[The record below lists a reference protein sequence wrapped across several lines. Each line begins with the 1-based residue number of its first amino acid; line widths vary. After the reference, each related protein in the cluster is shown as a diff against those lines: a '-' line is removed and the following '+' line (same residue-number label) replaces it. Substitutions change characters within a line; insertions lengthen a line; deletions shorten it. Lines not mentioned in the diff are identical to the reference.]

1 MKVRI
6 TDLMDLYQDPKSPF
20 GEEGMA
26 ASGQK
31 EAIEVK
37 QSKHAFGWREGL
49 SLAAALAVVVLA
61 GFGVKK
67 LLQRSSGPAGPA
79 NSTTVMSSPE
89 PSQNESTDP
98 TGGTE
103 YDLAQLQALNPYVSY
118 FAEQNIL
125 HRAEDFSTE
134 YDVVSFLHL
143 WFKLH
148 DREAIVYADVD
159 AEKPEFSGSFE
170 TLTLE
175 QMNHAADQLLG
186 MQLSPAEGTDYT
198 VLRGDNYAQH
208 EHYAGGKFFFPAAD
222 GDQYPRF
229 ALCTQ
234 ASSFDGGQPN
244 SVGVSF
250 KVYEPT
256 EKYPGEPDREELQ
269 KLYIDVASAMES
281 RGELRLCQIGTA
293 TLQKT
298 ESGYRMLDYN
308 AQDMEEGSQAT
319 EPERHLNRMLSA
331 VIRAGITDSAAEL
344 QSPEELLRFAHLYA
358 LLNRPELLTHAE
370 REGSSWDL
378 LTTQDLNDILALVD
392 QGMALPAE
400 GTEYPAAEV
409 RYRDGSFWF
418 PVSWLDSLLPRIAV
432 CDNRALDITGSGEEA
447 VEFLLV
453 DLASVDPQ
461 YTGIDPENPPA
472 MSFDQFSK
480 LIEKLAAQG
489 QMLAFQRGKA
499 QVRWEEGVPV
509 LLSLKVDLADAT
521 MFIQDSPLRSEQ
533 TDPDGVASVRELLL
547 RKDGSFSYREG
558 EPNSEYSFWAAG
570 TWRSL
575 WGGRIRLDYCPTGE
589 LGNPL
594 TGGESSAVYSVH
606 SDNQGFRMTLEEGDG
621 LGRDQTGWSV
631 TYALKAEETEEWPNP
646 QPSDSDQLLADLS
659 EYLDSADKDW
669 VWLHRALSCGTFT
682 SQEEGERL
690 LAALPEELPRINLSY
705 RALRPLGNDEYQ
717 LEYGRLDE
725 GQDKEIIWTAQFRW
739 TDKEFTLLSNHVAVW
754 NE

>member
-67 LLQRSSGPAGPA
+67 LLQRSPGPAGPGT
-79 NSTTVMSSPE
+79 STTVMSSPE
-89 PSQNESTDP
+89 PSQNESIDP
-98 TGGTE
+98 TGNTE

-125 HRAEDFSTE
+125 HRDEDFSLE
-134 YDVVSFLHL
+134 YDVVSFLHI

-148 DREAIVYADVD
+148 HREAIVYADVD

-175 QMNHAADQLLG
+175 QMNQAADQLLG

-208 EHYAGGKFFFPAAD
+208 ERYADGKFFFPAAD
-222 GDQYPRF
+222 GDQYRRF

-281 RGELRLCQIGTA
+281 RGELRLCQTGTA

-298 ESGYRMLDYN
+298 ETGYRMLDYN
-308 AQDMEEGSQAT
+308 AQDVLGEDVADV
-319 EPERHLNRMLSA
+319 LS
-331 VIRAGITDSAAEL
+331 I
-344 QSPEELLRFAHLYA
+344 
-358 LLNRPELLTHAE
+358 LT
-370 REGSSWDL
+370 
-378 LTTQDLNDILALVD
+378 
-392 QGMALPAE
+392 
-400 GTEYPAAEV
+400 
-409 RYRDGSFWF
+409 
-418 PVSWLDSLLPRIAV
+418 
-432 CDNRALDITGSGEEA
+432 
-447 VEFLLV
+447 
-453 DLASVDPQ
+453 
-461 YTGIDPENPPA
+461 
-472 MSFDQFSK
+472 
-480 LIEKLAAQG
+480 
-489 QMLAFQRGKA
+489 
-499 QVRWEEGVPV
+499 
-509 LLSLKVDLADAT
+509 
-521 MFIQDSPLRSEQ
+521 LRSEQ
-533 TDPDGVASVRELLL
+533 TDPDGVATVRELLL
-547 RKDGSFSYREG
+547 RQDGSFGYREG
-558 EPNSEYSFWAAG
+558 EPFSEYSNWAAG
-570 TWRSL
+570 NWISTAES
-575 WGGRIRLDYCPTGE
+575 GKIRLEYRPTGE
-589 LGNPL
+589 LGEPL
-594 TGGESSAVYSVH
+594 GDETWAVYRVSQDDRRYV
-606 SDNQGFRMTLEEGDG
+606 MTLEEGDG
-621 LGRDQTGWSV
+621 LGRDQAGWTVSYTV
-631 TYALKAEETEEWPNP
+631 MEETEEGPIQ
-646 QPSDSDQLLADLS
+646 QPSESDELLAELS

-682 SQEEGERL
+682 SKEEGEAL
-690 LAALPEELPRINLSY
+690 LAALPEKLPRINLSY
-705 RALRPLGNDEYQ
+705 RALRPLGNDMYQ
-717 LEYGRLDE
+717 LEYGRLNE
-725 GQDKEIIWTAQFRW
+725 GVDKEIIWTAQFRW
-739 TDKEFTLLSNHVAVW
+739 TDKEFTLLSNHVATW
-754 NE
+754 NPEG